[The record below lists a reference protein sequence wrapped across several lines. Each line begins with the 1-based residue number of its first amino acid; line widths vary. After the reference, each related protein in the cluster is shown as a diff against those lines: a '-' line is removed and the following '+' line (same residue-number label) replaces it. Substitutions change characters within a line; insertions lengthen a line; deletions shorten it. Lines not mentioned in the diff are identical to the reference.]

1 MTTAQVVETSVTVN
15 NNSPIQDYVHLDDQ
29 TQPFV
34 WRIIETLT
42 HAHAVYVV
50 KKKADYGIL
59 SGSHQPLP
67 KLALTKKYSTF
78 EMVY

>member
-1 MTTAQVVETSVTVN
+1 M
-15 NNSPIQDYVHLDDQ
+15 
-29 TQPFV
+29 
-34 WRIIETLT
+34 T

-59 SGSHQPLP
+59 SGSHQPLT